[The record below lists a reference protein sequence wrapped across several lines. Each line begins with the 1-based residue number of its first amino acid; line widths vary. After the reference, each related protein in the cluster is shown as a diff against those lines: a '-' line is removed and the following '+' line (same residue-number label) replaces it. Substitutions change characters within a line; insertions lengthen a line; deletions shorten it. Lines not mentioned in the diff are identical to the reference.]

1 MWLLRDLLRAPLPY
15 RVISNSL
22 EGLSGAS
29 QWSLSVP
36 FATSFFPHYT
46 LCRNMQ
52 HISKLL
58 VMLFPLWNALL
69 PPPSTVKISLTFQG
83 PNPYHLSVF
92 HHDRDFYLRE
102 VFSRLPGKFISF
114 FIPAHSSWSFL
125 LEEHLFCFVSIKGLY
140 IRV

>member
-1 MWLLRDLLRAPLPY
+1 MEPFCTL
-15 RVISNSL
+15 
-22 EGLSGAS
+22 
-29 QWSLSVP
+29 
-36 FATSFFPHYT
+36 FATSFFHYT

-58 VMLFPLWNALL
+58 LMLFPLWNALL

-102 VFSRLPGKFISF
+102 VFSRLPAKFISF